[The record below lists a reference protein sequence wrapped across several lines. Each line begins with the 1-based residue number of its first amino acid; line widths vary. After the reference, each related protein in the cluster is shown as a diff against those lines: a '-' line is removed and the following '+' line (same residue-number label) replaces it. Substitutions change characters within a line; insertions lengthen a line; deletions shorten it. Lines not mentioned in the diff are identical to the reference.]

1 MWEYWAVWEPLAGR
15 TVGAPFPVRLC
26 PMKTLAAA
34 ATLLLGA
41 VSPALAQGKFDNH
54 LLNTESMAGQQ
65 VAVLPVTYVL
75 ADPAI
80 EADSTF
86 SPWAELGPSL
96 RRADSLLA
104 EALTRRAPEVNWVLP
119 PALRRLYRRAPGM
132 LTDPDRM
139 GQSVLRSEGIDQV
152 PGNLNASLRKLT
164 AMTDGRLVLVPA
176 AVAFGPD
183 STGQLQAALSMALVD
198 ARRGTVVWRSRATGL
213 GASPD
218 AAFKQAASTLFPVR

>member
-1 MWEYWAVWEPLAGR
+1 MRSLLIAAVFA
-15 TVGAPFPVRLC
+15 
-26 PMKTLAAA
+26 
-34 ATLLLGA
+34 LGA
-41 VSPALAQGKFDNH
+41 TSAAVAQGKYDNH
-54 LLNTESMAGQQ
+54 LLNTESMAGQE

-86 SPWAELGPSL
+86 LPWAELGPSL
-96 RRADSLLA
+96 YRADSLLA
-104 EALTRRAPEVNWVLP
+104 EALARRAPEVNWVLP

-139 GQSVLRSEGIDQV
+139 GQSVLRSESMDQV
-152 PGNLNASLRKLT
+152 PGQLNASLRKLT

-176 AVAFGPD
+176 AVAFGAD
-183 STGQLQAALSMALVD
+183 STGQLRAALSMVLVD
-198 ARRGTVVWRSRATGL
+198 ARRGTVVWRSRATGV

-218 AAFKQAASTLFPVR
+218 AAFQQATATLFP

>member
-1 MWEYWAVWEPLAGR
+1 MRSLLIS
-15 TVGAPFPVRLC
+15 TF
-26 PMKTLAAA
+26 
-34 ATLLLGA
+34 LLLA
-41 VSPALAQGKFDNH
+41 VASAALAQGKYDNH
-54 LLNTESMAGQQ
+54 LLNTESMAGQG

-75 ADPAI
+75 VDPSI

-86 SPWAELGPSL
+86 GPWAELGPSL
-96 RRADSLLA
+96 YRADSLLG
-104 EALTRRAPEVNWVLP
+104 EALARRAPEVNWVLP
-119 PALRRLYRRAPGM
+119 RALRRLYRRAPGM

-176 AVAFGPD
+176 AVAFGAD
-183 STGQLQAALSMALVD
+183 STGQLQAALSMVLVD
-198 ARRGTVVWRSRATGL
+198 ARRGTVVWRSRAIGS

-218 AAFKQAASTLFPVR
+218 AAFKRAAATLFP

>member
-1 MWEYWAVWEPLAGR
+1 MRSLLIAAVFA
-15 TVGAPFPVRLC
+15 
-26 PMKTLAAA
+26 
-34 ATLLLGA
+34 LGA
-41 VSPALAQGKFDNH
+41 TSAAVAQGKYDNH
-54 LLNTESMAGQQ
+54 LLNTESMAGQE

-86 SPWAELGPSL
+86 LPWAELGPSL
-96 RRADSLLA
+96 YRADSLLA
-104 EALTRRAPEVNWVLP
+104 EALARRAPEVNWVLP

-139 GQSVLRSEGIDQV
+139 GQSVLRSESMDQV
-152 PGNLNASLRKLT
+152 PGQLNASLRKLT

-176 AVAFGPD
+176 AVAFGAD
-183 STGQLQAALSMALVD
+183 STGQLRAALSMVLVD
-198 ARRGTVVWRSRATGL
+198 ARRGTVVWRSRATGV

-218 AAFKQAASTLFPVR
+218 AAFKQATATLFP